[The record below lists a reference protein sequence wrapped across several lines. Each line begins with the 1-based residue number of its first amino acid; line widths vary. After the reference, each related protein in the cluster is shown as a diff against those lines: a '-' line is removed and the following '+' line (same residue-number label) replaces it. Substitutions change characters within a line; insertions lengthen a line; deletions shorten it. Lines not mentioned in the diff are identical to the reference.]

1 MWKVLGAS
9 VTGNSHVAKGTGCQ
23 DASGWRTHAG
33 VTCLAVADGAGSRPL
48 SATGSALAVEQALET
63 VARLASD
70 ETPPEDL
77 TDWLRAAF
85 DSARDRIAAFASST
99 ERKPGEYAATLA
111 VAILTP
117 DYIAVGQVGD
127 GITVVG
133 GGGRYIAV
141 HPEVKGEYVNETFF
155 LTASDWYEHLRV
167 TVLAGAADVVALS
180 TDGLRYK
187 ITNTKTGA
195 PFGPFFDGLLS
206 YVKGTEASSDGIGRF
221 LARLENDQT
230 GDDKSLVAAVQVT
243 AEAGVPA
250 EGGETWPAYGV
261 ADTAGQ
267 PPALPVTAHG

>member
-9 VTGNSHVAKGTGCQ
+9 VTGNSHVASGTGCQ

-70 ETPPEDL
+70 ENSPGDL

-85 DSARDRIAAFASST
+85 GSARDKIAAFASST
-99 ERKPGEYAATLA
+99 ERKPAEYASTLA
-111 VAILTP
+111 VAILTAGH
-117 DYIAVGQVGD
+117 IAIGQLGD

-133 GGGRYIAV
+133 SGSRYVAV

-155 LTASDWYEHLRV
+155 LTASDWHEHLRL

-187 ITNTKTGA
+187 ITNTKTSA

-206 YVKGTEASSDGIGRF
+206 YVQGTDASSDGISRF
-221 LARLENDQT
+221 LAGLENDQT

-243 AEAGVPA
+243 VEADVA
-250 EGGETWPAYGV
+250 HDGGETWPAYAV
-261 ADTAGQ
+261 ADITGQ
-267 PPALPVTAHG
+267 PPALPVTAPG

>member
-1 MWKVLGAS
+1 MWKALGAS
-9 VTGNSHVAKGTGCQ
+9 VTGNSHVVSGTGCQ

-70 ETPPEDL
+70 ENSPGDL

-85 DSARDRIAAFASST
+85 DSARDRVAAFASST
-99 ERKPGEYAATLA
+99 EREPGDYAATLA
-111 VAILTP
+111 VAILAA
-117 DYIAVGQVGD
+117 DHIAIGQIGD

-133 GGGRYIAV
+133 HGGHYIAV
-141 HPEVKGEYVNETFF
+141 HPEIKGEYVNETFF
-155 LTASDWYEHLRV
+155 LTASDWYEHLRL

-187 ITNTKTGA
+187 ITNTRTGA
-195 PFGPFFDGLLS
+195 PFEPFFDGLLG
-206 YVKGTEASSDGIGRF
+206 YVQGAEASSDGISRF
-221 LARLENDQT
+221 LAGLENDQT

-243 AEAGVPA
+243 VEASVP
-250 EGGETWPAYGV
+250 GDHGETWPARV
-261 ADTAGQ
+261 HADTTGQ
-267 PPALPVTAHG
+267 PPPLPVTAPG